1 MDAFKGAMMA
11 WIIRLVAVLFG
22 LFGLAILLL
31 FGPGALDA
39 RYFNPAPPDPAL
51 EALFADPVEPVL
63 TEEGLHGAEDLEPGP
78 DGRLYTGL
86 ADGRIMARASEGGW
100 EEVAHTGGRPLGLA
114 FSPDGAL
121 HVADALRGLI
131 RLDEGGWTVIDEPG
145 EFPALVFT
153 DDLTILEDGTII
165 LTDASGRYGYGEYME
180 SFWEGEQTARI
191 LAYTP
196 DGTRRVLADDLA
208 FANGVAH
215 DPDSGDVFINET
227 WARQVHVLDPVTG
240 NLRILIDGLPG
251 YPDNIHWDPEE
262 NLLWIAMPSRHS
274 ELMEFFHPRPLLK
287 RLMRRF
293 ADVFGEPELP
303 ARPVMGLAVNRL
315 GEPVRVLYGP
325 TREGELGATTVVPWQ
340 GQIWTGGLDRP
351 TVDAFPV
358 PPRLDETAE
367 E

>member
-1 MDAFKGAMMA
+1 MA
-11 WIIRLVAVLFG
+11 WFIRLVAVLFG

-39 RYFNPAPPDPAL
+39 RYFNPAPPNPDL
-51 EALFADPVEPVL
+51 EALFANPVEPVL
-63 TEEGLHGAEDLEPGP
+63 TEDGLHGAEDLEPGP

-86 ADGRIMARASEGGW
+86 ADGRIMARAPEGGW

-114 FSPDGAL
+114 FSPEGVL

-131 RLDEGGWTVIDEPG
+131 RLDEGEWTVIDEPG

-215 DPDSGDVFINET
+215 DPESGDVFINET
-227 WARQVHVLDPVTG
+227 WAAQVHVLDPVTG

-251 YPDNIHWDPEE
+251 YPDNIHWDAEE
-262 NLLWIAMPSRHS
+262 NLLWIAMPSRRS

-351 TVDAFPV
+351 TVDAFPM
-358 PPRLDETAE
+358 PPRLDETAPE
-367 E
+367 